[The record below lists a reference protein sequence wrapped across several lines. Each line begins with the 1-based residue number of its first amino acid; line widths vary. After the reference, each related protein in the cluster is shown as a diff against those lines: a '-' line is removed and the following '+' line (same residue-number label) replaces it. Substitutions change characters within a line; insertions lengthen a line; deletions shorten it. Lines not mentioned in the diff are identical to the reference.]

1 MFDLKTRNRKFK
13 TQNKYANIRIKQSA
27 VLVRILWFIITTL
40 RIPKVK
46 LELSWWLNKIA
57 KILRAD
63 RIKSGALTLASN
75 EIRFSLDSETHDPI
89 DVVTKELK
97 ETNSKMRHRNQMIMI
112 ESH

>member
-13 TQNKYANIRIKQSA
+13 TQNKYANIRIKQPA

-57 KILRAD
+57 KSNNNLTWRRKQMLKTWVKWTTTKAQ
-63 RIKSGALTLASN
+63 RKSEALWKYTL
-75 EIRFSLDSETHDPI
+75 E
-89 DVVTKELK
+89 
-97 ETNSKMRHRNQMIMI
+97 
-112 ESH
+112 